1 MGDDDQQAPQQRYW
15 FPYWTSPAAPAS
27 RPGLRPQ
34 LSRRDTRPAPPQPQP
49 SVTGSPSRRQPPPA
63 QAATT
68 AATARAA
75 AGAGSPQPQP
85 TRLSSRPSPT
95 RGHPLSPIR
104 EPNRDAPPSAP
115 KETTKPQAKPVTPP
129 QPAAHPTKEL
139 DIVVP
144 HEKIIHEPPSDTKAH
159 ASKAVEKEKDKEKK
173 EHKEKEKD
181 KKEHKEKDKDG
192 KEKDKE
198 KEHKDHKEKEKEH
211 KEKEKEKEHKEKKDK
226 DKHKEEEHGG
236 GKFHKDLKTGVD
248 GMVHKLGASSGHHH
262 DRHASG
268 DGTTVITLAGKNKGA
283 SMKISHADRKQL
295 DDGKQK
301 EAQHGAKGVTAF
313 VNSNVQVVN
322 NSLVFQGSVSS
333 SDPGVHLKLSTKSK
347 NKGDDEEVT
356 GGSAAAAAKKK

>member
-1 MGDDDQQAPQQRYW
+1 MADDDQQAPQQRYW
-15 FPYWTSPAAPAS
+15 FPYWTSPAAPAP

-49 SVTGSPSRRQPPPA
+49 
-63 QAATT
+63 
-68 AATARAA
+68 
-75 AGAGSPQPQP
+75 QP
-85 TRLSSRPSPT
+85 TRLSSRPSPA
-95 RGHPLSPIR
+95 RGHPLSPIG
-104 EPNRDAPPSAP
+104 EPNRGAPPPAPVSAP

-159 ASKAVEKEKDKEKK
+159 TSKAVEKEKEKREHKEKDKEHKNKDKDGKEKK
-173 EHKEKEKD
+173 EHKE
-181 KKEHKEKDKDG
+181 DKDG
-192 KEKDKE
+192 KEKKEKE
-198 KEHKDHKEKEKEH
+198 KEHKDHKEK
-211 KEKEKEKEHKEKKDK
+211 KEKEHTEKKDK
-226 DKHKEEEHGG
+226 DKHKEEEHDEAKLHGG
-236 GKFHKDLKTGVD
+236 GKLHKELKAGVAD
-248 GMVHKLGASSGHHH
+248 MVTKLGASAAPSSGHHH

-268 DGTTVITLAGKNKGA
+268 DGTTVITLAGKNKGV

-295 DDGKQK
+295 DDGKQQ

-347 NKGDDEEVT
+347 NKGDGEEVT